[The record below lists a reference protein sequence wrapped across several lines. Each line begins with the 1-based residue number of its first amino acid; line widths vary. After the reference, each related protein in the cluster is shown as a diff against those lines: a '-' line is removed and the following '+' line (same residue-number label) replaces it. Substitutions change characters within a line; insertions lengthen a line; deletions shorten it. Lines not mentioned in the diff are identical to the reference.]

1 MLRAA
6 DGVPG
11 SRRECRTTRAVPDG
25 TWCVLG
31 GNLRMRKVVFATSLL
46 GAVLVAAC
54 VTINVYFPAA
64 AAEQAADRILEK
76 VQGQPSDDS
85 TSFHRPRHDEESP
98 LLVVAARGLV
108 GLFIADAHAQ
118 DVDFD
123 KPSPEKTALENSL
136 RDRFVRL
143 RPYFDSGAVGINERG
158 LVEIRDRNLIPLKDR
173 NTVLQLVAAQNKD
186 WDALYAEI
194 ARLNGHPEWVDEI
207 RRVFASRAI
216 VKAESGWYYKQDGT
230 WKQK

>member
-1 MLRAA
+1 ARKHPGKRHAGRPVGACMLRAA

-136 RDRFVRL
+136 RDRFVR
-143 RPYFDSGAVGINERG
+143 
-158 LVEIRDRNLIPLKDR
+158 
-173 NTVLQLVAAQNKD
+173 
-186 WDALYAEI
+186 
-194 ARLNGHPEWVDEI
+194 
-207 RRVFASRAI
+207 
-216 VKAESGWYYKQDGT
+216 
-230 WKQK
+230 